1 MRDWVRMSKK
11 SNKPLVPK
19 MRFPEFGNTGEWEGQ
34 CLSDLAERITEKV
47 GSEKLITLSIS
58 AGIGFVSQAEKFSRD
73 ISGKQYKNYIL
84 LKEGDF
90 SYNKGNSKRF
100 PQGCIYKLKEYN
112 KAAVPNAF
120 ISFRFYKKYVADFF
134 IGYFESNFHGIHLK
148 KFITSGARSDGLLN
162 INPTDFFSIVLP
174 TPPEKKEQQKIADC
188 LTSLD
193 ELITAEVD
201 KLESYNAHKKG
212 LMQKLFPAE
221 GKTVP
226 EWRFPEFRGKGAWI
240 KKKLSEIGEIVTGST
255 PSTIDRENYGGN
267 RLFVSP
273 ADISDNRYIYQTKT
287 TLSEKGF
294 SRTRQIPAESILFVC
309 IGSTI
314 GKIAQ
319 NKFICA
325 TNQQINSV
333 VPFAEYI
340 NAFVYYSLD
349 LDSTKI
355 AQLAGKQAVPIINKT
370 LFSTLLIDITE
381 EMEEQQKIADCL
393 SFLDEL
399 ITTQARKIAALNVHK
414 KGLMQGLF
422 PSVDEVGV

>member
-1 MRDWVRMSKK
+1 
-11 SNKPLVPK
+11 
-19 MRFPEFGNTGEWEGQ
+19 MRFPEFKDAGEWEGK

-47 GSEKLITLSIS
+47 GTEKLITLSIS

-73 ISGKQYKNYIL
+73 ISGKQYQNYIL

-134 IGYFESNFHGIHLK
+134 IGYFECNFHGIQLR

-240 KKKLSEIGEIVTGST
+240 DSDLGELCTITTGRLDANAMIENGKYRFYT
-255 PSTIDRENYGGN
+255 CAKDYYHIDTYAFDTEALLISGNGANVGYIHYYNGKFNAYQRTYVLDDFNLNILYVKYFLENN
-267 RLFVSP
+267 LHKR
-273 ADISDNRYIYQTKT
+273 IT
-287 TLSEKGF
+287 SEKKDGNTPYIVK
-294 SRTRQIPAESILFVC
+294 SALTEMVLLYP
-309 IGSTI
+309 
-314 GKIAQ
+314 GK
-319 NKFICA
+319 N
-325 TNQQINSV
+325 
-333 VPFAEYI
+333 
-340 NAFVYYSLD
+340 
-349 LDSTKI
+349 
-355 AQLAGKQAVPIINKT
+355 
-370 LFSTLLIDITE
+370 
-381 EMEEQQKIADCL
+381 EQQKIVDCL
-393 SFLDEL
+393 SSLDEL
-399 ITTQARKIAALNVHK
+399 ITAQTQKIETLKAHK

-422 PSVDEVGV
+422 PSVDEVGE